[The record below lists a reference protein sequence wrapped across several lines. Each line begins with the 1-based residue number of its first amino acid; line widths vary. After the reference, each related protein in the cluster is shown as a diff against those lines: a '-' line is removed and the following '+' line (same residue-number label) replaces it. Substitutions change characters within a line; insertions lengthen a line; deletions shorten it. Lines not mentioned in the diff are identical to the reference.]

1 MPNWC
6 NNQLL
11 IQGDSKTIVEF
22 VNAVTLPNEFQ
33 QDETYAILESL
44 YPTPKDVDVYEWNC
58 EHWGSKWADCNTF
71 MVSSELDNEVIFVFD
86 SAWSPPL
93 EGIAFIASMFPT
105 LEFFLSYDEPN
116 IGFYGNT
123 TFYSDGFFLDDCQE
137 LDIHHES
144 D

>member
-6 NNQLL
+6 QNHLF
-11 IQGDSKTIVEF
+11 IKGDSNAIVQFIE
-22 VNAVTLPNEFQ
+22 AVTLPNDYQ

-44 YPTPKDVDVYEWNC
+44 YPTPQGVDVYDWNC
-58 EHWGSKWADCNTF
+58 KHWGSKWADCNTL
-71 MVSSELDNEVIFVFD
+71 MIGALDNEVMFEFD
-86 SAWSPPL
+86 SAWSPPI

-105 LEFFLSYDEPN
+105 LEFSLEYNEPA

-123 TFYSDGFFLDDCQE
+123 TFYSDGFFIDDCQE
-137 LDIHHES
+137 LDIRQES